1 MQEQQESVNSRI
13 SQSWQKMLAT
23 LLKLN
28 RNALEARKEE
38 EAQLKKQRKEAA

>member
-1 MQEQQESVNSRI
+1 MQEQQDSANSRV

-38 EAQLKKQRKEAA
+38 EALLKKQQKEAA